1 MRILLSENF
10 CLCKSKKKFE
20 NNKSDKKVLQME
32 NAVCQAVF
40 DGQVFRPTEKISLS
54 LDKKYLL
61 RIQEI
66 PLNENE
72 LNPIDVLDSLTGT
85 VEGPE
90 DWAINHDK
98 YLYGMFENKDT
109 NDV

>member
-1 MRILLSENF
+1 
-10 CLCKSKKKFE
+10 
-20 NNKSDKKVLQME
+20 ME
-32 NAVCQAVF
+32 NAMCQAVF
-40 DGQVFRPTEKISLS
+40 DGHVFRPTEKISLP

-61 RIQEI
+61 RIQEVPI
-66 PLNENE
+66 QEKE
-72 LNPIDVLDSLTGT
+72 MNPIDVLDSLTGT

-98 YLYGMFENKDT
+98 YLYGKFEKTDT

>member
-1 MRILLSENF
+1 MSQ
-10 CLCKSKKKFE
+10 
-20 NNKSDKKVLQME
+20 NKLELMGSDME

-40 DGQVFRPTEKISLS
+40 DGHVFRPTEKISLS

-72 LNPIDVLDSLTGT
+72 LNPIDILDSLTGT
-85 VEGPE
+85 LEGPE

-98 YLYGMFENKDT
+98 YLYGMFDNSVRQADSSRGGLQRPNEFGRIA
-109 NDV
+109 

>member
-1 MRILLSENF
+1 MVF
-10 CLCKSKKKFE
+10 
-20 NNKSDKKVLQME
+20 QME

-40 DGQVFRPTEKISLS
+40 DGHFFRPIEKISLS

-66 PLNENE
+66 PLNEND

-98 YLYGMFENKDT
+98 YLYGMFDNKIA
-109 NDV
+109 NDAR